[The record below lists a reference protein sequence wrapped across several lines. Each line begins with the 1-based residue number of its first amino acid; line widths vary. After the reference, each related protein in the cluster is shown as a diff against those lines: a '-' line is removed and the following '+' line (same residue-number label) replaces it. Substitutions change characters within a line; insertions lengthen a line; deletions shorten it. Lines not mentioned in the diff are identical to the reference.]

1 MLGTSVA
8 LAKEDEAK
16 KPPPSVEVCF
26 VLDTTGSMQGLIDG
40 AKQKIWSI
48 ANTIIATEPR
58 PTVRIALIG
67 YRDRGDAY
75 VTKRFD
81 LTDDIDTV
89 FKNLT
94 DFQADGGGDTPE
106 SVNQAMDEAVNK
118 ITWSPSRDVTKLIFL
133 VGDAPPHMDYA
144 DDVKYTDTCTAAV
157 KKDLRIN
164 TVQCGN
170 IGETR
175 PIWEEIAKRAEGQF
189 VPLGQTG
196 DMIVIATPFDEK
208 LAKLSEDVS
217 RTVLPY
223 GEVRQQ
229 REVAMKLAAPT
240 TAPASVSADR
250 AMFLG
255 LSSKAVTGAGDLV
268 DAVKRGEVK
277 VADVKNEDL
286 SPEMQKMT
294 PAEREALVAKNQA
307 EREALQTKIAEVSR
321 ERQAYIDAEK
331 KKQAAAGG
339 KRDSFDEAVARIV
352 ADQKK

>member
-1 MLGTSVA
+1 
-8 LAKEDEAK
+8 
-16 KPPPSVEVCF
+16 
-26 VLDTTGSMQGLIDG
+26 MQGLIDG

-75 VTKRFD
+75 VTRRFD

-118 ITWSPSRDVTKLIFL
+118 IAWSASRDVTKLIFL

-170 IGETR
+170 IGETK
-175 PIWEEIAKRAEGQF
+175 PIWQEIAKRAEGEF

-196 DMIVIATPFDEK
+196 DMVVIATPFDEK

-229 REVAMKLAAPT
+229 REVAMKLGAAT

-250 AMFLG
+250 ASFFAVSG
-255 LSSKAVTGAGDLV
+255 GKAVTGAGDLV
-268 DAVKRGEVK
+268 DDVKRGEVK
-277 VADVKNEDL
+277 LADVKDADL
-286 SPEMQKMT
+286 PPAMLKLT
-294 PAEREALVAKNQA
+294 PVEREALIAKNQA
-307 EREALQTKIAEVSR
+307 ERDGLQAKIAEVSR

-331 KKQAAAGG
+331 KKQAAAGA